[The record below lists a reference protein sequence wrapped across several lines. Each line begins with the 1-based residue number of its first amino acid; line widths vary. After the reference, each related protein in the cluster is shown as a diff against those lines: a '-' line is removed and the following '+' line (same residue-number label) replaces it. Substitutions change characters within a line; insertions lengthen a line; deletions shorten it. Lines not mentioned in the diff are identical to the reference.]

1 MNTQMSLE
9 EYKKRVEASYLKR
22 YPHTTKEDFEAEVAT
37 LSKETWEEYMEDFSP
52 EELPAAWAAGA

>member
-9 EYKKRVEASYLKR
+9 EYKKRVEACLKKM
-22 YPHTTKEDFEAEVAT
+22 YPDITEEEMIRAMTAPKE
-37 LSKETWEEYMEDFSP
+37 LWEQYMEDFPP